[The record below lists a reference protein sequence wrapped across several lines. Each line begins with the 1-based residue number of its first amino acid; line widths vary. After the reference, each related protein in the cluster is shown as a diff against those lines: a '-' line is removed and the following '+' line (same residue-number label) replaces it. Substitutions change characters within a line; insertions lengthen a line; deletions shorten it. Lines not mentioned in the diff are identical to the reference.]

1 MFSRIL
7 LFPALLM
14 GFFSHSQ
21 ALTGTVLDYNTQ
33 EPIEAVSVYFD
44 NSTVGT
50 ITDANGHFS
59 LDYSEAIKSP
69 LIISFLGYKSEVIT
83 DYRSKENITVLLK
96 ESIDA
101 LEEVVIRVDDGLTRA
116 QKLFVFKREFLG
128 ESKFARSCKILN
140 EDDLILNYFKN
151 ERKLNVRAKSPI
163 IIRNESLQYEV
174 SYDISFFEIDFI
186 NVVLEDNYEIFD
198 VRTVT
203 YAGTTFYKKL
213 EDFNKKV
220 AIRNREQA
228 YKGSVHQFM
237 KSLYHGNLKENHYKI
252 YDTKFLVN
260 PEDYIN
266 LSYSDSPELKM
277 LKLLKPITILYDNE
291 KKSGMKLKT
300 SYILIDK
307 FGHYSNPTEVEFTG
321 FMGKQRLGDLL
332 PLDYTL

>member
-1 MFSRIL
+1 MLFKFLTCLVFSIG
-7 LFPALLM
+7 LF
-14 GFFSHSQ
+14 SYSQ
-21 ALTGTVLDYNTQ
+21 TITGTVLDYKTQ
-33 EPIEAVSVYFD
+33 QPVEAVSVYFD
-44 NSTVGT
+44 NTTIGTV
-50 ITDANGHFS
+50 TDTNGRFS
-59 LDYSEAIKSP
+59 LDYSEAIKSS

-83 DYRSKENITVLLK
+83 DYRSKQNVTVLLK

-101 LEEVVIRVDDGLTRA
+101 LEAVVIKADDGLTRK
-116 QKLFVFKREFLG
+116 QKLFIFKREFLG

-151 ERKLNVRAKSPI
+151 ERKLNVRANSPI

-198 VRTVT
+198 VKTVT

-213 EDFNKKV
+213 EDFNKKAAV
-220 AIRNREQA
+220 RNREQA

-237 KSLYHGNLKENHYKI
+237 RSLYHNTLKDNHYKI

-266 LSYSDSPELKM
+266 ITYSNNPELKT
-277 LKLLKPITILYDNE
+277 LKLVKPITILYDNE
-291 KKSGMKLKT
+291 RKSGMKLKT
-300 SYILIDK
+300 PSILIDK
-307 FGHYSNPTEVEFTG
+307 YGHYSNPTEVEFTG